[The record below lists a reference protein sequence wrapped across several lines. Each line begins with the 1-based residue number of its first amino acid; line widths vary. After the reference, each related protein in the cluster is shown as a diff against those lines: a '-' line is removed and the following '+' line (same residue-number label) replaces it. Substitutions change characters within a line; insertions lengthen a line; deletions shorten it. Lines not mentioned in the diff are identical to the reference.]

1 MSRSSVRAD
10 GTAPHVSPVVS
21 PSLPEQISYLC
32 PKECPHIVFQAVSG
46 PLAAATASVLTNP
59 MDVIRTRVQVRPASL
74 LPVRRVTCA
83 PQCSPDLSVSRPSSP
98 ASQAPSLCLRL
109 TMCSRQRSPL
119 KRLERSPHHVCPLAR
134 PRACPAMP
142 HWLLPASHP
151 GSTADAFLYRDGALG
166 GAVQRS

>member
-74 LPVRRVTCA
+74 PPVRRVTCA
-83 PQCSPDLSVSRPSSP
+83 PQCSPELSVSRPSSP
-98 ASQAPSLCLRL
+98 ASLVLVSQAPSLCLRL
-109 TMCSRQRSPL
+109 TMCSRQRSAL

-134 PRACPAMP
+134 PRTCPR
-142 HWLLPASHP
+142 HASLAP
-151 GSTADAFLYRDGALG
+151 PCLSSR
-166 GAVQRS
+166 